1 MQFKAYRKP
10 PPPVMIARPSTHAP
24 VMKAIASFARTGR

>member
-1 MQFKAYRKP
+1 MKFKAYRAPKA
-10 PPPVMIARPSTHAP
+10 PVMVSRPSTHPP